1 MEAGGDKSINF
12 CMRCGEYLKE
22 GNLQCPKCGYTY
34 GQAYTATKIPVM
46 QTQQRP
52 SWATPGR
59 ASILFLFAALDGIV
73 STFFAYLSKDAMVA
87 QYASLMGLPIDQ
99 VESVVLIAI
108 AATLVCSA
116 LAFVAAYFSW
126 KRKRFVLVAIAGGFA
141 IFTSGFFLEA
151 SLCALIGLLMVIMSR
166 SLFRR

>member
-73 STFFAYLSKDAMVA
+73 STFFAYLSKDAMIA
-87 QYASLMGLPIDQ
+87 QYMNLTGLPQAQ
-99 VESVVLIAI
+99 VESIVYVAL
-108 AATLVCSA
+108 AATLICSA

-126 KRKRFVLVAIAGGFA
+126 RRRNFIVAAVAGGFA